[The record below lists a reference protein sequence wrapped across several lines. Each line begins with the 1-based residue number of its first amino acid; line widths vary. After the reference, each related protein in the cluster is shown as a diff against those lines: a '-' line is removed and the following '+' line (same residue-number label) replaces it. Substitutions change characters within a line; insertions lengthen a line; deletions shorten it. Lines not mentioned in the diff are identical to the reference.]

1 MKHSRFPA
9 NLSILIIFGTL
20 LWSNLCMAQTC
31 VQFTDNYG
39 SSSSLN
45 NYSYYDGDWNPSSAV
60 ALNYGVGIN
69 EFDENPVSTTD
80 YSYLTVNSAEFPT
93 TLSNYTVEGDFK
105 LDTAGQGVFGLIF
118 LSTPSS
124 DYGYI
129 FQWNGLNNRWEIEK
143 QYAPGT
149 YYYVATN
156 TTPSYSLGTW
166 VHLKVTVSGG
176 VMNAFETPETGPGT
190 GLGTTIQI
198 FTNVTDPGTTPPY
211 TSGAAGIRSYNVVAG
226 NTLHIANFTAYTCQM
241 TTTPTS
247 TPTSSPTATP
257 VSLSPSATPTL
268 TPTPTATSV
277 PCGYPGNTCT
287 PTATPSSADIFY
299 VSQNLFTPSS
309 PVSILVEYN
318 QYSGPY
324 DLCIYNTAGEHI
336 RTLASQQLSAPVD
349 QWYVWDGKNKRGD
362 PCASGVYIIYLTE
375 PFSVKVK
382 RVVLLKNK

>member
-20 LWSNLCMAQTC
+20 LRSNLCMAQTC

-166 VHLKVTVSGG
+166 VHLKV
-176 VMNAFETPETGPGT
+176 
-190 GLGTTIQI
+190 
-198 FTNVTDPGTTPPY
+198 
-211 TSGAAGIRSYNVVAG
+211 
-226 NTLHIANFTAYTCQM
+226 
-241 TTTPTS
+241 
-247 TPTSSPTATP
+247 
-257 VSLSPSATPTL
+257 
-268 TPTPTATSV
+268 
-277 PCGYPGNTCT
+277 
-287 PTATPSSADIFY
+287 
-299 VSQNLFTPSS
+299 
-309 PVSILVEYN
+309 
-318 QYSGPY
+318 
-324 DLCIYNTAGEHI
+324 
-336 RTLASQQLSAPVD
+336 
-349 QWYVWDGKNKRGD
+349 
-362 PCASGVYIIYLTE
+362 
-375 PFSVKVK
+375 
-382 RVVLLKNK
+382 